1 MNLRTNRYNI
11 ISFNK
16 SLKEKNTQ
24 FFSVKVSDKFG
35 VYGLTAL
42 LNIKKKNNNY
52 FIHDFVMS
60 CRVTGRGVEEKIIN
74 FIKKKFSQ
82 KNTKVYFE
90 LKKTEKNDLMQNFL
104 NTNKIFK
111 KISKNLYLL
120 N

>member
-1 MNLRTNRYNI
+1 MNLRTNRYNL

-16 SLKEKNTQ
+16 SLKEKNTH

-35 VYGLTAL
+35 EYGLTAL
-42 LNIKKKNNNY
+42 LNIKKKNNNF

-60 CRVTGRGVEEKIIN
+60 CRITGRGIEEKIIH
-74 FIKKKFSQ
+74 FIKKNFSQ
-82 KNTKVYFE
+82 KNTKIYFA
-90 LKKTEKNDLMQNFL
+90 LKITEKNDLMQDFL

-111 KISKNLYLL
+111 KINKNLYQL